1 VTEEISSAVFSTS
14 PGRQIAGY
22 QIEKE
27 LGRGGMAIVYRARD
41 INLGRIVA
49 LKILAPQL
57 ASDDSF
63 RQRFIQESRAAAAVD
78 HPHIIPVFEA
88 GKADGELFIA
98 MRYVSTGDVRS
109 LLDASGELPVDR
121 AAAIVAQVA
130 SALDAAHAHGLVH
143 RDVKPANILLAESA
157 DGRSDHVYLSD
168 FGLSKQSLAPTGLT
182 AAGQFLG
189 TLDYIAPEQIEGR
202 PVDGRAD
209 LYALACATV
218 EMLTGTPPFRR
229 AENIALMYAQ
239 LSEAPPLLRERR
251 PELPPAVDQVMG
263 KALAKSPADRYAT
276 CMDFAAALKA
286 ACTPQAS
293 RPGGVPERMPTELA
307 FPPRGDGAAGG
318 ARSPSGS
325 APPPSGAPAAAGAAA
340 AAGSGGPAGYG
351 PGGPPSG
358 GPGGPGG
365 SASGGSGPAGAAA
378 PSPWAAGAS
387 SGPSGPSAPGAPGS
401 VPPGDSPPASWFRDA
416 PPSAAPGSGAQS
428 PWSREAAP
436 STPGGWPPGPRQAS
450 GPPSAQQNWPSDPTA
465 ALAPASR
472 VGEPYRPASFPTY
485 QGQPAQPGGRPP
497 RRTGRVVLILLVIL
511 IVAAVLGGLAYHLA
525 SSHSAATPPPSTPS
539 VSITPSTSASQQAQ
553 SQPPSQSSAASSGPV
568 ATQTPSQVV
577 QAYYQAINQK
587 QYQRAWALGGKNTGQ
602 SYSSFVAGYQGTA
615 SVAVQINS
623 VSGDVV
629 TVQLTANQTDGTV
642 KTYAGTYTVQ
652 DGVITVPDVHQTS

>member
-22 QIEKE
+22 QIERE

-63 RQRFIQESRAAAAVD
+63 RQRFIHESRAAAAVD

-98 MRYVSTGDVRS
+98 MRYVSTGDVRT
-109 LLDASGELPVDR
+109 LLDTSGALPVAR
-121 AAAIVAQVA
+121 AASIVAQVA

-143 RDVKPANILLAESA
+143 RDVKPANILLAQSA
-157 DGRSDHVYLSD
+157 DGHSDHVYLSD

-239 LSEAPPLLRERR
+239 LSEPPPLLRERR
-251 PELPPAVDQVMG
+251 PELPAAVDVVMG
-263 KALAKSPADRYAT
+263 QALAKAPADRYAT
-276 CMDFAAALKA
+276 CMEFAAALRA
-286 ACTPQAS
+286 ACTPQAVPRTAPDPGLAAG
-293 RPGGVPERMPTELA
+293 RPATELVV
-307 FPPRGDGAAGG
+307 PRRGDGPPAG

-325 APPPSGAPAAAGAAA
+325 PPPPSAA
-340 AAGSGGPAGYG
+340 AAG
-351 PGGPPSG
+351 
-358 GPGGPGG
+358 
-365 SASGGSGPAGAAA
+365 
-378 PSPWAAGAS
+378 
-387 SGPSGPSAPGAPGS
+387 GAPVS
-401 VPPGDSPPASWFRDA
+401 VPPGAVPPGASPPASWFRDA
-416 PPSAAPGSGAQS
+416 PPAAPPGPAAPS
-428 PWSREAAP
+428 PWSREAGPSAP
-436 STPGGWPPGPRQAS
+436 SQWPPDPRTGS
-450 GPPSAQQNWPSDPTA
+450 GAPSAQQNWPSDPTA

-472 VGEPYRPASFPTY
+472 VGEPYRPAPAY
-485 QGQPAQPGGRPP
+485 QAQPPRPGGPPPRSGGRPP

-511 IVAAVLGGLAYHLA
+511 IVALVLGALAYHLA
-525 SSHSAATPPPSTPS
+525 SGSNNAAAPPAASASQS
-539 VSITPSTSASQQAQ
+539 VSLTPSTAASQ
-553 SQPPSQSSAASSGPV
+553 PSSPSAAASSAP
-568 ATQTPSQVV
+568 AAAETPSQVV
-577 QAYYQAINQK
+577 QAYYQAINEHR
-587 QYQRAWALGGKNTGQ
+587 YLIAWQLGGKNTGQ
-602 SYSSFVAGYQGTA
+602 SYASYVAGFNGTA
-615 SVAVQINS
+615 SDVLQIGQA
-623 VSGDVV
+623 SGDIVRG
-629 TVQLTANQTDGTV
+629 TLTANQTDGSI
-642 KTYAGTYTVQ
+642 KTYSGTYTVR
-652 DGVITVPDVHQTS
+652 DGVISTFQVAQIAN